1 MTWNRV
7 TEVRRVLGSEK
18 IQEEVTTGF
27 AGVQRGSK
35 ERKQR
40 EKGLGEMGPC
50 LQQMACCFLS
60 YRRPRQ
66 GARLGDRLKDWS

>member
-40 EKGLGEMGPC
+40 EKEEMNE
-50 LQQMACCFLS
+50 
-60 YRRPRQ
+60 
-66 GARLGDRLKDWS
+66 

>member
-40 EKGLGEMGPC
+40 EKGLRGKGSLPSADGLLFPE
-50 LQQMACCFLS
+50 LQK
-60 YRRPRQ
+60 
-66 GARLGDRLKDWS
+66 GTTGDRLGD